1 MSRAP
6 RALEPHAE
14 ISVELLVAP
23 AQRVDI
29 EWIDQAEFESA
40 ANSCVN
46 EAFAQR
52 PLISAFLVSQSMD
65 REVARRLRAF
75 RCDDKI
81 LESRN
86 HARNVKTGCPKG
98 PVQMIVRERSAA
110 HLQSIDRRRPTVAP

>member
-6 RALEPHAE
+6 RALESHAE
-14 ISVELLVAP
+14 ISVELLVPP

-40 ANSCVN
+40 PNSRVN

-65 REVARRLRAF
+65 REVARRLSAF

-86 HARNVKTGCPKG
+86 HAGYVKSVCPEAR
-98 PVQMIVRERSAA
+98 VQMIVRERSAA
-110 HLQSIDRRRPTVAP
+110 QLQSIEG

>member
-40 ANSCVN
+40 SNSRVN

-52 PLISAFLVSQSMD
+52 AFVSPFLVGESMN
-65 REVARRLRAF
+65 REVARCLSAF
-75 RCDDKI
+75 RCDDEI

-86 HARNVKTGCPKG
+86 HTGYVKSVCPEARV
-98 PVQMIVRERSAA
+98 
-110 HLQSIDRRRPTVAP
+110 